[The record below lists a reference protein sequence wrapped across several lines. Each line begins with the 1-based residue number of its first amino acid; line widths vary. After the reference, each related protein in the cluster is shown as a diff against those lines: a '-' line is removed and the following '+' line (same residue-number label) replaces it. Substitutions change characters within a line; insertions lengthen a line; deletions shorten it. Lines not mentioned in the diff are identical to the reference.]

1 MNEAIKIFLAYSR
14 KDTKYLDELRTHFN
28 PIERSGI
35 VNIWYDGKI
44 EPGSVWNKEIKARLH
59 NADIVILLVSADA
72 IASDYFY
79 EQEMKDA
86 MERHNKGIAKVVP
99 FILRPCNWK
108 ATPLAE
114 LQAIPKDAK
123 AVTKWTNRDEAYSD
137 AVTQIWDMVTNIKN
151 QRIVPV
157 ETEPEEHIEE
167 ELLAREQAELRPKQQ
182 RIIPAETKPE
192 EREEEELIAQEQA
205 ELRPKQQPDFKE
217 HKKFLSKKTKLLIL
231 STVPIILALFIVIFF
246 WHPWIKNTEST
257 EVEHM
262 LAQATTLV
270 AEAKDLFA
278 KATEGKDTT
287 ETLEATQSDIALVEA
302 SLAEGSMLLNNGYYL
317 TALDKAKAAWDKAI
331 SINVELMHAEAT
343 TLVTEVK
350 DLIMKVPRGKES
362 KEALEAIQ
370 NDLTLVEASL
380 AEVSTLLN
388 NGSSMTALEKAKAA
402 RDKAMSL
409 KTELEEAIARKGG
422 K

>member
-44 EPGSVWNKEIKARLH
+44 EPGSVWNKEIKDRLH

-86 MERHNKGIAKVVP
+86 LERHNKGIAKVVP
-99 FILRPCNWK
+99 FILRPCTWK

-137 AVTQIWDMVTNIKN
+137 AVNRIWEMVINIKN
-151 QRIVPV
+151 
-157 ETEPEEHIEE
+157 
-167 ELLAREQAELRPKQQ
+167 Q
-182 RIIPAETKPE
+182 RIIPAETE
-192 EREEEELIAQEQA
+192 QVEREEEELIAQEQA
-205 ELRPKQQPDFKE
+205 ELRPKQQPIFKE
-217 HKKFLSKKTKLLIL
+217 HKELVLSKKTKSLIL
-231 STVPIILALFIVIFF
+231 ITVPIILVLFIVITF

-257 EVEHM
+257 EVKQM
-262 LAQATTLV
+262 LDQATTLV
-270 AEAKDLFA
+270 TEAKDLFA

-287 ETLEATQSDIALVEA
+287 EALEAIQSDIALVEA
-302 SLAEGSMLLNNGYYL
+302 SLAEVSMLLNNGYYR

-331 SINVELMHAEAT
+331 SIDVELVLAEAT
-343 TLVTEVK
+343 ILVTEVK
-350 DLIMKVPRGKES
+350 DLIMKVPRGKEG

-370 NDLTLVEASL
+370 YDLTLVEASL
-380 AEVSTLLN
+380 AEVSTLIN
-388 NGSSMTALEKAKAA
+388 NGSYMTALDKARAA

-409 KTELEEAIARKGG
+409 KMELEEAIARKGG

>member
-1 MNEAIKIFLAYSR
+1 MSEAIKIFLAYSR
-14 KDTKYLDELRTHFN
+14 KDIKYLDELRTHFN
-28 PIERSGI
+28 PIERSGL

-99 FILRPCNWK
+99 FIIRPCNWK

-137 AVTQIWDMVTNIKN
+137 AVTRIWDMVTNIKN

-157 ETEPEEHIEE
+157 ETEPEERIEE
-167 ELLAREQAELRPKQQ
+167 ELLAQEQAELRPKQQ

-278 KATEGKDTT
+278 KATEGNDSTVA
-287 ETLEATQSDIALVEA
+287 LEAIQSDIALVEA
-302 SLAEGSMLLNNGYYL
+302 SLTEVSMLLSNSYYQ
-317 TALDKAKAAWDKAI
+317 TALDKAKAALDKVL
-331 SINVELMHAEAT
+331 SINVELVLPEAT

-350 DLIMKVPRGKES
+350 DLIMKVPRGKET

-370 NDLTLVEASL
+370 SDIALVEASL
-380 AEVSTLLN
+380 AEVSMLINT
-388 NGSSMTALEKAKAA
+388 GSYLTALDKVKTA

-409 KTELEEAIARKGG
+409 KKELEEAIARKGG

>member
-1 MNEAIKIFLAYSR
+1 
-14 KDTKYLDELRTHFN
+14 
-28 PIERSGI
+28 
-35 VNIWYDGKI
+35 
-44 EPGSVWNKEIKARLH
+44 
-59 NADIVILLVSADA
+59 
-72 IASDYFY
+72 
-79 EQEMKDA
+79 
-86 MERHNKGIAKVVP
+86 
-99 FILRPCNWK
+99 
-108 ATPLAE
+108 
-114 LQAIPKDAK
+114 
-123 AVTKWTNRDEAYSD
+123 
-137 AVTQIWDMVTNIKN
+137 
-151 QRIVPV
+151 
-157 ETEPEEHIEE
+157 
-167 ELLAREQAELRPKQQ
+167 
-182 RIIPAETKPE
+182 
-192 EREEEELIAQEQA
+192 
-205 ELRPKQQPDFKE
+205 
-217 HKKFLSKKTKLLIL
+217 
-231 STVPIILALFIVIFF
+231 
-246 WHPWIKNTEST
+246 
-257 EVEHM
+257 M

-362 KEALEAIQ
+362 KGALEAIQ